1 MKDERIEQAKL
12 KIRSEMAIII
22 LYGVAISFLVK
33 TLVFK
38 MSLQESII
46 EYLILIFFPLYQF
59 MRMHM
64 LKVSISIYSEHGKK
78 SSIKNLFVAIGI
90 LVVASIVL
98 IVNSIKT
105 SAVYDWH
112 SPVIFLSIFIVLFAA
127 IFFLTNKFNYC
138 RGHKYEKEF
147 DDDK

>member
-22 LYGVAISFLVK
+22 LYGVAGSFLVK
-33 TLVFK
+33 TLAFK
-38 MSLQESII
+38 MSLQESMI

-59 MRMHM
+59 LRMHM
-64 LKVSISIYSEHGKK
+64 LKVSIYSERGKK

-98 IVNSIKT
+98 IFNSIKT
-105 SAVYDWH
+105 SALYDWH
-112 SPVIFLSIFIVLFAA
+112 SPVIFLFIFVVLFLT
-127 IFFLTNKFNYC
+127 IFFLTNKFNYY

>member
-22 LYGVAISFLVK
+22 LYGAAGSFLVK

-38 MSLQESII
+38 MSLQESMV
-46 EYLILIFFPLYQF
+46 EYLILILFPLYQF
-59 MRMHM
+59 IRMHM
-64 LKVSISIYSEHGKK
+64 LKVSNYSEHGKK

-98 IVNSIKT
+98 IFNSIKT
-105 SAVYDWH
+105 SAVYGWH
-112 SPVIFLSIFIVLFAA
+112 SPVIFLFIFIILFVA
-127 IFFLTNKFNYC
+127 IFFLTNKFNYD

-147 DDDK
+147 NDDK

>member
-22 LYGVAISFLVK
+22 LYGVALSFLVK

-38 MSLQESII
+38 MSLQDSMT

-59 MRMHM
+59 IRMHTM
-64 LKVSISIYSEHGKK
+64 KVSIYSERGKK
-78 SSIKNLFVAIGI
+78 SSIKNLLIAIGF
-90 LVVASIVL
+90 LVVASMVL
-98 IVNSIKT
+98 IFNSMKK
-105 SAVYDWH
+105 SMYDWQ
-112 SPVIFLSIFIVLFAA
+112 SPVVFLFIFIVLFLA
-127 IFFLTNKFNYC
+127 IFFLTNKYNQY
-138 RGHKYEKEF
+138 RSHKYEEEF

>member
-22 LYGVAISFLVK
+22 LYGVALSFLVK

-38 MSLQESII
+38 MSLQESLI

-59 MRMHM
+59 IRMHIM
-64 LKVSISIYSEHGKK
+64 KVSIYSERGKK
-78 SSIKNLFVAIGI
+78 PSIKNLIIVIGI
-90 LVVASIVL
+90 LVVASMVL
-98 IVNSIKT
+98 IFNSMKK
-105 SAVYDWH
+105 SAMYDWQ
-112 SPVIFLSIFIVLFAA
+112 SPVIFLFIFIVLFLA
-127 IFFLTNKFNYC
+127 IFFLTNKFNQY
-138 RGHKYEKEF
+138 RSHKYEEEF

>member
-22 LYGVAISFLVK
+22 LYGVAVSFLVK

-38 MSLQESII
+38 MNLQESMI

-59 MRMHM
+59 IRMHM
-64 LKVSISIYSEHGKK
+64 LKVSIYSEHGKK

-105 SAVYDWH
+105 SAVYDWY
-112 SPVIFLSIFIVLFAA
+112 SPVIFLFIFIVLFVA